1 MQIFAQILG
10 FIGVGINLLI
20 YQQKTQNRV
29 LFFKFLSDILWSVH
43 YFCLGAF
50 SGAAIACIGI
60 FREGIFML
68 CKRNREKWLI
78 LFMLLAIGS
87 AFLTWKNIFSLFPA
101 TASILSVL
109 SFWQKSAKNTRLLA
123 FPISI
128 CMGIYSFACGSWS
141 GVFNELLT
149 IGSAA
154 IGLIRKDIKNNEKE

>member
-20 YQQKTQNRV
+20 YQQKDQNRV
-29 LFFKFLSDILWSVH
+29 LIFKFLSDILWAVH

-50 SGAAIACIGI
+50 SGTAIACIGI
-60 FREGIFML
+60 FREGTFML
-68 CKRNREKWLI
+68 FKKNCKKWLF

-87 AFLTWKNIFSLFPA
+87 VFLTWKNIFSIFPA
-101 TASILSVL
+101 AASILSVL

-128 CMGIYSFACGSWS
+128 CMGIYSFASASWS
-141 GVFNELLT
+141 GVSNELLT

-154 IGLIRKDIKNNEKE
+154 IGLIRKDIKKNEKE